1 MTMSLPQSMTKSF
14 IIKSLLGASAI
25 ATLTIP
31 AFGAGSGPI
40 NPPATQE
47 FPQIKQENPAIKAY
61 NEGVDLMKAKRFAQA
76 QAKFEE
82 ALKGDPN
89 LAEAHNNLAF
99 VLRKQGSQNYQLSL
113 GHYNKAIQLK
123 PKMAEAYMYR
133 GVLYEIMGRKAEA
146 QADLAVL
153 QKINRRYAKELEQ
166 FIKTGKEDDELY
178 GAAKKVSS

>member
-40 NPPATQE
+40 NPPATQG

-76 QAKFEE
+76 QAKFEA
-82 ALKGDPN
+82 ALKADPN

-99 VLRKQGSQNYQLSL
+99 VLRKQGTQNFQLSL
-113 GHYNKAIQLK
+113 EHYNKAIRLK
-123 PKMAEAYMYR
+123 PNLAQAYMYR
-133 GVLYEIMGRKAEA
+133 GVLYTQMGRQTDA
-146 QADLAVL
+146 QADLAKL
-153 QKINRRYAKELEQ
+153 QKMNPHLAKELAD
-166 FIKTGKEDDELY
+166 FMKTGKEDDELY
-178 GAAKKVSS
+178 GATKKVSS

>member
-1 MTMSLPQSMTKSF
+1 MTKSS
-14 IIKSLLGASAI
+14 ITK
-25 ATLTIP
+25 TLSGICAVTGLAVLP
-31 AFGAGSGPI
+31 ALGAGSGSM
-40 NPPATQE
+40 NPPSNQAFPPANQG

-61 NEGVDLMKAKRFAQA
+61 NEGVDLMKAKQFAKA
-76 QAKFEE
+76 QAKFEQ
-82 ALKGDPN
+82 AIKANPN

-133 GVLYEIMGRKAEA
+133 GVLYEIMGHKAEA

-153 QKINRRYAKELEQ
+153 QKINPHYAKELEE